1 MAGYFKKLD
10 GHVYDGSNLA
20 AVAME
25 NGIFAEITAQG
36 VKPIA
41 AAGDM
46 ELRVVEKTT
55 LWGRNAQVLVVV
67 NPGTKEHFFVEN
79 EWVDNDMPTL
89 DFSHYECK
97 VGQFVKMRRPVIND
111 QVIMTV
117 EDTLYNALNVGD
129 IVKPAVNGTVAKKA

>member
-1 MAGYFKKLD
+1 MNIRIQD
-10 GHVYDGSNLA
+10 
-20 AVAME
+20 
-25 NGIFAEITAQG
+25 
-36 VKPIA
+36 
-41 AAGDM
+41 
-46 ELRVVEKTT
+46 
-55 LWGRNAQVLVVV
+55 QVLVVV